1 MANADTPRG
10 FWPIRHLSGG
20 TIRANKYTIASAYA
34 TNIFPGDVVKLVAG
48 GGIEA
53 AAAGNR
59 LLGVFQGVKYTA
71 ADGSQVYAKYWPA
84 STVATDIE
92 ATVYDDP
99 NILFGAQSS
108 GITSRVRAARPLVSL
123 PMKSMVRPLR
133 AQQGFVSS
141 TRSTNPT
148 MPGERTFFWFVKHI
162 SMSSMN
168 TLMLMAPQEYSE

>member
-1 MANADTPRG
+1 MANADTPR
-10 FWPIRHLSGG
+10 
-20 TIRANKYTIASAYA
+20 
-34 TNIFPGDVVKLVAG
+34 DVVKLVAG
-48 GGIEA
+48 VGIEA

-108 GITSRVRAARPLVSL
+108 GSSVAADVGELADHVAGAGSTTTGQSAHEINGTSTTGAAGFRIIDKIDQPDNAWGTNVLLVC
-123 PMKSMVRPLR
+123 
-133 AQQGFVSS
+133 QTYQHEF
-141 TRSTNPT
+141 N
-148 MPGERTFFWFVKHI
+148 EHI
-162 SMSSMN
+162 DADG
-168 TLMLMAPQEYSE
+168 TAGV